1 MATAMDI
8 WGDYF
13 TISKWQDFVAGALES
28 GSSLPIFN
36 INPNDNRE
44 FDAIYLGGG
53 AAGRFGAAYLRAL
66 GGRVLI
72 IDRWPFLGGSCP
84 HQACVPHHLFSD
96 CAAQLMLERT
106 FSGKLW
112 FQDLNGKTVSIKSIV
127 ELFRSGRT
135 GPHAMM
141 NYQSK
146 EQLGLE
152 FVLNAEAKILD
163 AHTIQVN
170 DSQFRAKNLVLALG
184 AKPAVPDVPGIQLK
198 GVFNSQSLVEKLDYE
213 PGNTAVVIGG
223 GKTAIEYGC
232 FFNATGRRTIVVA
245 RHQAMPMLKDAESRA
260 YAILMMEEQGM
271 EFLENAELSVIQ
283 GDAQGKVKTVFI
295 KTVDRIIDI
304 DTDFIFIAIGEQAN
318 SEQVAQTLG
327 LELDDK
333 SAIKVNRRMQTSV
346 PNVYAVGDVTG
357 PPMEMFKARKEGVC
371 AAKNIMGQASEYK
384 AADYPDFMHTHY
396 EVSWL
401 GLSEA
406 EARQRYANVKIMKL
420 PPDNPNG
427 LDVGLPAGD
436 RMMLY
441 LMAKPRMSGFQ
452 KLIIDGDTRKIVGAI
467 HIGYGAKDGF
477 QYLNYL
483 VKNGLT
489 IDDLADMD
497 ELFIS
502 PSYFIQLCRLRAG
515 DIHFNDM

>member
-1 MATAMDI
+1 MDV
-8 WGDYF
+8 WGDQF
-13 TISKWQDFVAGALES
+13 TIEKWQHLIAEFLEN
-28 GSSLPIFN
+28 GNNVPIVN
-36 INPNDNRE
+36 INATDTRE
-44 FDAIYLGGG
+44 FDAIFLGGG

-112 FQDLNGKTVSIKSIV
+112 FQDLGNKVVSIKSIV
-127 ELFRSGRT
+127 EVFRAGRV

-152 FVLNAEAKILD
+152 FILNAEASIIN
-163 AHTIQVN
+163 AHTVQVG
-170 DSQFRAKNLVLALG
+170 DRHFHTKNLVLALG
-184 AKPAVPDVPGIQLK
+184 ARPAMLKLPGTQLK
-198 GVFNSQSLVEKLDYE
+198 GVFNSQSLVETLDYE
-213 PGNTAVVIGG
+213 PDNTVVVVGG
-223 GKTAIEYGC
+223 RKTAIEYGC
-232 FFNATGRRTIVVA
+232 FFNATGRRTLVVA
-245 RHQAMPMLKDAESRA
+245 RHQVIPMLKDSESRS
-260 YAILMMEEQGM
+260 YAIQMMQEQGM
-271 EFLENAELSVIQ
+271 EFLENSELVNIQ
-283 GDAQGKVKTVFI
+283 GDATGKVQSVAIQTPQGVMN
-295 KTVDRIIDI
+295 I
-304 DTDFIFIAIGEQAN
+304 DTDFVFMALGERAN
-318 SEQVAQTLG
+318 SEQLVQMLG

-333 SAIKVNRRMQTSV
+333 GFIKVDRCMQTSMA
-346 PNVYAVGDVTG
+346 NIYAVGDVTG

-371 AAKNIMGQASEYK
+371 ASKNIMGQVSEYK

-401 GLSEA
+401 GLGEE
-406 EARQRYANVKIMKL
+406 EARQHYGNVKIMKL

-441 LMAKPRMSGFQ
+441 LMMKPHMSGFQ
-452 KLIIDGDTRKIVGAI
+452 KLIIDGDTRKIIGAY

-477 QYLNYL
+477 QYLNHL
-483 VKNGLT
+483 VKQGIT
-489 IDDLADMD
+489 IDELADMD

-502 PSYFIQLCRLRAG
+502 PSYFIQMCRLRAG
-515 DIHFNDM
+515 DIHFKDL

>member
-1 MATAMDI
+1 MDV
-8 WGDYF
+8 WGDQF
-13 TISKWQDFVAGALES
+13 TIEKWQSLIAEFLENS
-28 GSSLPIFN
+28 YNAPIVN
-36 INPNDNRE
+36 INPADTRE
-44 FDAIYLGGG
+44 FDAIFLGGG

-96 CAAQLMLERT
+96 CAAQLMLERS

-112 FQDLNGKTVSIKSIV
+112 FQDLGDKMVSIKSIV
-127 ELFRSGRT
+127 EVFRAGRV

-152 FVLNAEAKILD
+152 FVLNAEATIIN
-163 AHTIQVN
+163 AHTVQVG
-170 DSQFRAKNLVLALG
+170 DRQFHTKNLVLALG
-184 AKPAVPDVPGIQLK
+184 ARPVTLNLPGAQLK
-198 GVFNSQSLVEKLDYE
+198 GVFNSQSLVEALDYE
-213 PGNTAVVIGG
+213 PGNTIVVVGG

-232 FFNATGRRTIVVA
+232 FFNATGRRTLVVA
-245 RHQAMPMLKDAESRA
+245 RHQVMPMLKDSESRS
-260 YAILMMEEQGM
+260 YAVQMMQEQGM
-271 EFLENAELSVIQ
+271 EFLENSELASIQ
-283 GDAQGKVKTVFI
+283 GDANGKVQSVAIQTSQGLMNV
-295 KTVDRIIDI
+295 
-304 DTDFIFIAIGEQAN
+304 DTDFVFMALGERAN
-318 SEQVAQTLG
+318 SEQLARMLDLDLD

-333 SAIKVNRRMQTSV
+333 GFIKVDRHKQTSV
-346 PNVYAVGDVTG
+346 PNIYAVGDVTG

-371 AAKNIMGQASEYK
+371 AAKNIMGQVSEYK

-401 GLSEA
+401 GLGEE
-406 EARQRYANVKIMKL
+406 EARQRYPNVKIMKL

-441 LMAKPRMSGFQ
+441 LMMKPRMSGFQ
-452 KLIIDGDTRKIVGAI
+452 KLIIDGDTRKIIGAY

-477 QYLNYL
+477 QYLNHL
-483 VKNGLT
+483 VKQGIT
-489 IDDLADMD
+489 IDELADMD

-502 PSYFIQLCRLRAG
+502 PSYFIQMCRLRAG
-515 DIHFNDM
+515 HVNFKNL

>member
-1 MATAMDI
+1 MDV
-8 WGDYF
+8 WGDCYS
-13 TISKWQDFVAGALES
+13 IGKWQDLIVDTLAS
-28 GSSLPIFN
+28 GDSSPIFN
-36 INPNDNRE
+36 INPKDTRE
-44 FDAIYLGGG
+44 FDAIFLGGG

-112 FQDLNGKTVSIKSIV
+112 FQNLNDKIVSIKNIV
-127 ELFRSGRT
+127 ELFRNGRT
-135 GPHAMM
+135 GPHAVM

-152 FVLNAEAKILD
+152 FALNAESEIID
-163 AHTIQVN
+163 AHTVKIGKR
-170 DSQFRAKNLVLALG
+170 QFHAKNLVLALG
-184 AKPAVPDVPGIQLK
+184 AKPVLADIPGATLK
-198 GVFNSQSLVEKLDYE
+198 GVFNSQTLVENLDYE
-213 PGNTAVVIGG
+213 PGNTIVVIGG
-223 GKTAIEYGC
+223 GKSAIEYGC
-232 FFNATGRRTIVVA
+232 FFNATGRRTLVVA
-245 RHQAMPMLKDAESRA
+245 RHQVMPMLKDVESRA

-271 EFLENAELSVIQ
+271 KFFENAELMGIH
-283 GDAQGKVKTVFI
+283 GDSQGKVTSVSI
-295 KTVDRIIDI
+295 KTSDGIINV
-304 DTDFIFIAIGEQAN
+304 DTDFVFLGLGEQAS
-318 SEQVAQTLG
+318 SEIIAQILG
-327 LELDDK
+327 LETEDK
-333 SAIKVNRRMQTSV
+333 GFIKVNRHMQTSV

-371 AAKNIMGQASEYK
+371 AAKNIMGQKSEYK
-384 AADYPDFMHTHY
+384 ADDYPDFMHTHY
-396 EVSWL
+396 EVCWL
-401 GLSEA
+401 GLSEDQ
-406 EARQRYANVKIMKL
+406 ARQRYGNVKVMKL

-427 LDVGLPAGD
+427 LDIGLPAGD

-452 KLIIDGDTRKIVGAI
+452 KLIIDGDTRKILGAS

-483 VKNGLT
+483 VKKGLT

-515 DIHFNDM
+515 DPHFNDM

>member
-1 MATAMDI
+1 MDV
-8 WGDYF
+8 WGDQF
-13 TISKWQDFVAGALES
+13 TIEKWQRLVAEFLET
-28 GSSLPIFN
+28 GNNIPIVN
-36 INPNDNRE
+36 INPADTRE
-44 FDAIYLGGG
+44 FDAIFLGGG

-112 FQDLNGKTVSIKSIV
+112 FQELGDKLVSIKSIV
-127 ELFRSGRT
+127 EAFRAGRV

-152 FVLNAEAKILD
+152 FVLNADAIIIN
-163 AHTIQVN
+163 AHTVQV
-170 DSQFRAKNLVLALG
+170 SGHQFHAKNLVLALG
-184 AKPAVPDVPGIQLK
+184 AKPVVPEIPGAQLK
-198 GVFNSQSLVEKLDYE
+198 GVFNSQSLVETLDYE
-213 PGNTAVVIGG
+213 PGNTIVVVGG

-245 RHQAMPMLKDAESRA
+245 RHQVMPMLKDNESRA
-260 YAILMMEEQGM
+260 YALQMMVEQGM
-271 EFLENAELSVIQ
+271 EFWENSELVNIQ
-283 GDAQGKVKTVFI
+283 ADITGKVQSVAIQTQQGIVN
-295 KTVDRIIDI
+295 VG
-304 DTDFIFIAIGEQAN
+304 TDFVFMALGERAN
-318 SEQVAQTLG
+318 SEQLAQTLE
-327 LELDDK
+327 LDLDDK
-333 SAIKVNRRMQTSV
+333 GFIKINRHMQTSV

-371 AAKNIMGQASEYK
+371 AAKNIMGQISEYQ

-401 GLSEA
+401 GLGEEEA
-406 EARQRYANVKIMKL
+406 QQRYANVKIMKL

-441 LMAKPRMSGFQ
+441 LMMKPRMSGFQ
-452 KLIIDGDTRKIVGAI
+452 KLIIDGDTRKILGAY

-477 QYLNYL
+477 QYLNHL
-483 VKNGLT
+483 VKQGVT
-489 IDDLADMD
+489 IDELADMD

-515 DIHFNDM
+515 DVNFKDM

>member
-1 MATAMDI
+1 MDV
-8 WGDYF
+8 WGDSY
-13 TISKWQDFVAGALES
+13 TIGKWQDLIVETLES
-28 GSSLPIFN
+28 GDSTPIFN
-36 INPNDNRE
+36 INPKDTRE
-44 FDAIYLGGG
+44 FDAIFLGGG

-106 FSGKLW
+106 FSSKLW
-112 FQDLNGKTVSIKSIV
+112 FQNLEDKIVSIKNIV
-127 ELFRSGRT
+127 DLFRNGRT
-135 GPHAMM
+135 GPHAVM

-152 FVLNAEAKILD
+152 FVLNAESEIIDANTVKIGKRKY
-163 AHTIQVN
+163 Q
-170 DSQFRAKNLVLALG
+170 AKNLVLALG
-184 AKPAVPDVPGIQLK
+184 AKPLVADIPGASLK
-198 GVFNSQSLVEKLDYE
+198 GVFNSLTLVEKLDYE
-213 PGNTAVVIGG
+213 PGNTIVVIGG
-223 GKTAIEYGC
+223 GKSAIEYGC
-232 FFNATGRRTIVVA
+232 FFNATGRRTLVIA
-245 RHQAMPMLKDAESRA
+245 RHQLMPMLKDAESRS

-271 EFLENAELSVIQ
+271 EFLEYAEISNIQ
-283 GDAQGKVKTVFI
+283 GDLQGKVKSVSIRTADGTINV
-295 KTVDRIIDI
+295 
-304 DTDFIFIAIGEQAN
+304 DTDFVFMGLGEQAN
-318 SEQVAQTLG
+318 SEMIAQKLA
-327 LELDDK
+327 LETGEK
-333 SAIKVNRRMQTSV
+333 GFIKINRHMQTSV
-346 PNVYAVGDVTG
+346 HNVYAVGDVTG
-357 PPMEMFKARKEGVC
+357 SPMEMFKARKEGVC
-371 AAKNIMGQASEYK
+371 AAKNIMGQTSEYK

-396 EVSWL
+396 EVCWL
-401 GLSEA
+401 GLSEE
-406 EARQRYANVKIMKL
+406 EARQRHANVKVMKL

-452 KLIIDGDTRKIVGAI
+452 KLIIDGDTRKILGAF

-477 QYLNYL
+477 QYLNFL
-483 VKNGLT
+483 VKKGLT

-515 DIHFNDM
+515 DPHFNNM

>member
-1 MATAMDI
+1 MDV
-8 WGDYF
+8 WGDCY
-13 TISKWQDFVAGALES
+13 TIGKWQDIIVETLAS
-28 GSSLPIFN
+28 GDCVPIFN
-36 INPNDNRE
+36 INPSDTGE
-44 FDAIYLGGG
+44 FDAIFLGGG

-66 GGRVLI
+66 GGRALI

-112 FQDLNGKTVSIKSIV
+112 FQNLKDKIVSIKNIV
-127 ELFRSGRT
+127 ELFRNGRT
-135 GPHAMM
+135 GPHAVM

-152 FVLNAEAKILD
+152 FVLNAAFTLVD
-163 AHTIQVN
+163 AHTVQVG
-170 DSQFRAKNLVLALG
+170 DQQFHAKNLVLALG
-184 AKPAVPDVPGIQLK
+184 AKAFVPDIPGVTLK
-198 GVFNSQSLVEKLDYE
+198 GVFNSQALVEHLDYE
-213 PGNTAVVIGG
+213 PGSTVVVIGG

-232 FFNATGRRTIVVA
+232 FFNATGRRTLVVA
-245 RHQAMPMLKDAESRA
+245 RHHVLTMLRDAESRA
-260 YAILMMEEQGM
+260 YAMLMMQEQGM
-271 EFLENAELSVIQ
+271 EFLENAEIVEIQ
-283 GDAQGKVKTVFI
+283 GDAQGKVKSVAIT
-295 KTVDRIIDI
+295 TPDGIIHI
-304 DTDFIFIAIGEQAN
+304 DTDFVFMGLGELAN
-318 SEQVAQTLG
+318 SEQAVQVLG
-327 LELDDK
+327 LATDEK
-333 SAIKVNRRMQTSV
+333 GFIKVNRHMQTSM
-346 PNVYAVGDVTG
+346 PHVYAVGDITG

-371 AAKNIMGQASEYK
+371 AAKNIMGQVSEYK
-384 AADYPDFMHTHY
+384 ADGYPDFMHTHY
-396 EVSWL
+396 EVCWL
-401 GLSEA
+401 GLSEE
-406 EARQRYANVKIMKL
+406 EARQRFAHVKIMKL

-427 LDVGLPAGD
+427 LDIGLPAGD

-452 KLIIDGDTRKIVGAI
+452 KLIIDGGTRKILGAT

-515 DIHFNDM
+515 DLHFKDM

>member
-1 MATAMDI
+1 MDV
-8 WGDYF
+8 WGKYNS
-13 TISKWQDFVAGALES
+13 IGKWQELIVETLAS
-28 GSSLPIFN
+28 GFSTPVFN
-36 INPNDNRE
+36 INPNDIRE
-44 FDAIYLGGG
+44 FDAIFLGGG

-112 FQDLNGKTVSIKSIV
+112 FQNIKDKIVSIKNIV
-127 ELFRSGRT
+127 ELFRHGRT
-135 GPHAMM
+135 GPHAVM

-152 FVLNAEAKILD
+152 FVLNSEPVIID
-163 AHTIQVN
+163 PHTIQVGYRK
-170 DSQFRAKNLVLALG
+170 FHAKHLVLALG
-184 AKPAVPDVPGIQLK
+184 AKPLVTDIPGASLK
-198 GVFNSQSLVEKLDYE
+198 GVFNSQTLVENLDYE
-213 PGNTAVVIGG
+213 PGETIVVIGG
-223 GKTAIEYGC
+223 GKSAIEYGC
-232 FFNATGRRTIVVA
+232 FFNATGRRTLVVA
-245 RHQAMPMLKDAESRA
+245 RHHVIPMLKDVESRA
-260 YAILMMEEQGM
+260 YVLLMMKEQGM
-271 EFLENAELSVIQ
+271 EFLENAEVIKIQ
-283 GDAQGKVKTVFI
+283 GNGHGKVKSVSIQTPHG
-295 KTVDRIIDI
+295 IINI
-304 DTDFIFIAIGEQAN
+304 DTDFVFMGLGEAAN
-318 SEQVAQTLG
+318 SEYVAQTLG
-327 LELDDK
+327 LETDDK
-333 SAIKVNRRMQTSV
+333 GFIKVNRHMQTSV
-346 PNVYAVGDVTG
+346 PHVYAVGDVTG

-371 AAKNIMGQASEYK
+371 AAKNIMGQVCEYK
-384 AADYPDFMHTHY
+384 AVDYPDFMHTHY
-396 EVSWL
+396 EVCWL
-401 GLSEA
+401 GLSE
-406 EARQRYANVKIMKL
+406 EQARQRFPNVKVMKL

-452 KLIIDGDTRKIVGAI
+452 KLIIDGDSRKILGAF

-477 QYLNYL
+477 QYLNFL
-483 VKNGLT
+483 VKKGLT
-489 IDDLADMD
+489 IDELADMD

-515 DIHFNDM
+515 DPNFMDM

>member
-1 MATAMDI
+1 MDV
-8 WGDYF
+8 WGDCYS
-13 TISKWQDFVAGALES
+13 IEKWQDVIVETLES
-28 GSSLPIFN
+28 DESAPIFN
-36 INPNDNRE
+36 INPKDTRE
-44 FDAIYLGGG
+44 FDAIFLGGG

-72 IDRWPFLGGSCP
+72 IDRWPFLGGTCP

-112 FQDLNGKTVSIKSIV
+112 FQNIKDKIVSIKNIV
-127 ELFRSGRT
+127 ELFRHGRT
-135 GPHAMM
+135 GPHAVM

-152 FVLNAEAKILD
+152 FVLNSEPAIID
-163 AHTIQVN
+163 SHTIQVG
-170 DSQFRAKNLVLALG
+170 DREFHAKNLVLALG
-184 AKPAVPDVPGIQLK
+184 AKPVLPDIPGVNLK
-198 GVFNSQSLVEKLDYE
+198 GVFNSQTLVEKLDYE
-213 PGNTAVVIGG
+213 PGNTIVVIGG
-223 GKTAIEYGC
+223 GKSAIEYGC
-232 FFNATGRRTIVVA
+232 FFNSTGRRTLVVA
-245 RHQAMPMLKDAESRA
+245 RHKIMTMLKDTESRV

-271 EFLENAELSVIQ
+271 EFLENAEVMEIK
-283 GDAQGKVKTVFI
+283 GNAQGKVKSVSI
-295 KTVDRIIDI
+295 KTSDSIITI
-304 DTDFIFIAIGEQAN
+304 DTDFVFMGLGEQAN
-318 SEQVAQTLG
+318 SEIIAQKLA
-327 LELDDK
+327 LETGEK
-333 SAIKVNRRMQTSV
+333 GFIKVNRHMQTSV

-357 PPMEMFKARKEGVC
+357 SPMEMFKARKEGVC
-371 AAKNIMGQASEYK
+371 AAKNIMGQESEYK

-396 EVSWL
+396 EVCWL
-401 GLSEA
+401 GLSEEQA
-406 EARQRYANVKIMKL
+406 CERYANVKVMKL

-452 KLIIDGDTRKIVGAI
+452 KLIIDGDTRKILGAF

-483 VKNGLT
+483 VKRGLT
-489 IDDLADMD
+489 IDDLAEMD

-515 DIHFNDM
+515 DPHFNNM